1 MGKLYLLSIFL
12 HLFIG
17 CSNQDNNKVNPE
29 KVDELNKLSF
39 EKMNA
44 IRSGEKITGQ
54 IEFYYEN
61 GQKLSSGSF
70 ENGIKI
76 GLHTEWHENGTIA
89 EQGRLENGKREG
101 EWIDYNEDGSE
112 KNRITYKN
120 GIASN

>member
-1 MGKLYLLSIFL
+1 MRKPYLLPIFL
-12 HLFIG
+12 LLFIC
-17 CSNQDNNKVNPE
+17 CSTEDTNKVNPE
-29 KVDELNKLSF
+29 EVDELNKVAF

-89 EQGRLENGKREG
+89 EQGKLENGKREG

-112 KNRITYKN
+112 KKHTTYKYGN
-120 GIASN
+120 ATD